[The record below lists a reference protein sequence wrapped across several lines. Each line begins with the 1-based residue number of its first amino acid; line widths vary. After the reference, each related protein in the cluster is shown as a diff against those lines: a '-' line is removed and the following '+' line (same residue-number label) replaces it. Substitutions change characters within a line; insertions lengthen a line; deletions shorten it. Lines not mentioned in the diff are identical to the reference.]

1 MNKVVTRICIVAI
14 ILSIAVIIGTI
25 IYFKINENKDT
36 KEAFENMGNAATD
49 FITGIDTA
57 NSHLNDFEYNYE
69 TGEVEYNKKKLTLEN
84 YNKIKIGMSEAEV
97 KEILGE
103 GEKLSPIEANT
114 YLINWIDEN
123 DTFCRI
129 QIVFEKNTKTVLN
142 IYQIGLE

>member
-36 KEAFENMGNAATD
+36 KEAFESMGNAATD

-84 YNKIKIGMSEAEV
+84 YNKIKIGMTEAEV
-97 KEILGE
+97 EKILGE
-103 GEKLSPIEANT
+103 GEKLSPAEENT
-114 YLINWIDEN
+114 YLINWIDED

-129 QIVFEKNTKTVLN
+129 QIVFDKNTKTVSTML
-142 IYQIGLE
+142 QVGLE

>member
-36 KEAFENMGNAATD
+36 KEAFENMGNAATN
-49 FITGIDTA
+49 FLTGIDTA
-57 NSHLNDFEYNYE
+57 NSHLSDFEYNYE

-97 KEILGE
+97 EKILGE
-103 GEKLSPIEANT
+103 GEKLSPTEANT

-123 DTFCRI
+123 NTFCRV
-129 QIVFEKNTKTVLN
+129 QIVFDKKTNTVLN
-142 IYQIGLE
+142 MYQTGIE

>member
-1 MNKVVTRICIVAI
+1 MNKVVTRICITAI

-36 KEAFENMGNAATD
+36 KEAFESIGNAATN

-97 KEILGE
+97 EKILGE
-103 GEKLSPIEANT
+103 GEKLSPAEGNT
-114 YLINWIDEN
+114 YLINWIDED

-129 QIVFEKNTKTVLN
+129 QIVFDKNTKTVSTML
-142 IYQIGLE
+142 QVGLE

>member
-1 MNKVVTRICIVAI
+1 MNKVVTRICITAI

-36 KEAFENMGNAATD
+36 KEAFESMGNAATD

>member
-1 MNKVVTRICIVAI
+1 MYKVIKRICIIAIVLSVAT
-14 ILSIAVIIGTI
+14 IIGTI
-25 IYFKINENKDT
+25 IYIKINENKDT
-36 KEAFENMGNAATD
+36 KEAFENMGDAATD

-84 YNKIKIGMSEAEV
+84 YNKIKIGMLEAEV
-97 KEILGE
+97 EEILGK
-103 GEKLSPIEANT
+103 GEKLFPTETNT

-129 QIVFEKNTKTVLN
+129 QIVFDKDTKTVLTMS
-142 IYQIGLE
+142 QVGLE

>member
-36 KEAFENMGNAATD
+36 KEAFESMGNAATN

-97 KEILGE
+97 EKILGE
-103 GEKLSPIEANT
+103 GEKLSPAEGNT
-114 YLINWIDEN
+114 YLINWIDED

-129 QIVFEKNTKTVLN
+129 QIVFDKNTKTVSTML
-142 IYQIGLE
+142 QVGLE